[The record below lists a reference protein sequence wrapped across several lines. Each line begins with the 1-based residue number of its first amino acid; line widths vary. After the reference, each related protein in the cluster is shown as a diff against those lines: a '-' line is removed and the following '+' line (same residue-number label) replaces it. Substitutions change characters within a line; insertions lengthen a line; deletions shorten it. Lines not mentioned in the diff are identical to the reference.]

1 MGGVL
6 EDICGMVVHGLG
18 ALFGYWGSIIDDTT

>member
-6 EDICGMVVHGLG
+6 EGICGRVGIWFR